1 MSTPRRFHPTGWDA
15 LEERVVLSAIGLR
28 DPLQRPALRSW
39 HQAAAA
45 NRPDPSQR
53 MQLFQQQRLLLAQA
67 QQRALLAQQQ
77 PRRAFQAPSAR
88 LPQSPEVVIDQQ
100 YAAFA
105 ADIAAAAAG
114 YLESLQVQ
122 PPPAT
127 ETQLTLSEFYIP
139 RSGVFVVNETNLPP
153 ASPDAPLRVVVQ
165 APGNSPRLYQVTG
178 TGAGILTGVA
188 PYNPL
193 TGEFGGDLGTEIVQN
208 EDGVFNQV
216 VIPIPEDPLP
226 VGTSLNVEAPEVTV
240 PPPNTAD
247 IANQYLGFV
256 NQRTL
261 QLSGDLV
268 TYFNRL
274 PIRLPRLPGAYYT
287 PRPETAIQFFL
298 TSQIA
303 GQEPQILLSQLLAQ
317 PLPSSTGDAVD
328 FYNASISTIIENS
341 RQQVRESV
349 RLLFAGKGL
358 GDILP
363 VYPGQ
368 T

>member
-1 MSTPRRFHPTGWDA
+1 MSTPRRFRPTGWDA

-28 DPLQRPALRSW
+28 EPLQRPALRSW

-53 MQLFQQQRLLLAQA
+53 FQLLQQQRLLMAQA

-88 LPQSPEVVIDQQ
+88 LHQTPEVVIDQQ

-105 ADIAAAAAG
+105 AEIGAAIAT
-114 YLESLQVQ
+114 YEQNLELGATQSQPVSLTLFSPYNPGDTVLDVGNLDF
-122 PPPAT
+122 PPPTPEAP
-127 ETQLTLSEFYIP
+127 LTLSAI
-139 RSGVFVVNETNLPP
+139 LPDGT
-153 ASPDAPLRVVVQ
+153 AKGFSA
-165 APGNSPRLYQVTG
+165 TG
-178 TGAGILTGVA
+178 GGGSLLTGVSFLG
-188 PYNPL
+188 PGEDVPL
-193 TGEFGGDLGTEIVQN
+193 FPGTELEARIPFDQA
-208 EDGVFNQV
+208 V
-216 VIPIPEDPLP
+216 V
-226 VGTSLNVEAPEVTV
+226 
-240 PPPNTAD
+240 AD
-247 IANQYLGFV
+247 IANQYFNFV

-261 QLSGDLV
+261 TLSSDLV

-274 PIRLPRLPGAYYT
+274 PIRLPRLPGPYFT